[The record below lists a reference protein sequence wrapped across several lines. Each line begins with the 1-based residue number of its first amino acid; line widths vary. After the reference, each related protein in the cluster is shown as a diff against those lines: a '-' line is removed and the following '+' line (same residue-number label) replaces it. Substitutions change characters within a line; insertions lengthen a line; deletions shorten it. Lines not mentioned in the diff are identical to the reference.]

1 MIYQATRFLAELLK
15 SPEVGY
21 GVVFETAA
29 DLQAH
34 RTPPYAALIIDQ
46 DERYRRVERKVS
58 FEDYPETN
66 RRVYTYEVLRAVLPV
81 SVLLVEKDRQS
92 LEERRRKFLATLPST
107 MVDNQ
112 GSEVRITPTSGEFL
126 EDQSVKRGGVA
137 IDIVVEFDGGIY
149 RMEEVPL
156 FTSVEIEGIDIDRS
170 QVRG

>member
-46 DERYRRVERKVS
+46 NERYRRVERKVS
-58 FEDYPETN
+58 FEDRPETN
-66 RRVYTYEVLRAVLPV
+66 QRVYTYEALRAILPI
-81 SVLLVEKDRQS
+81 SVLLVEKDRKS
-92 LEERRRKFLATLPST
+92 LEERRRKFLAALPT
-107 MVDNQ
+107 VIVDDQ
-112 GSEVRITPTSGEFL
+112 GSEVRITPTTGEFL
-126 EDQSVKRGGVA
+126 EDQSMKRGGVA

-149 RMEEVPL
+149 RTEEVPL
-156 FTSVEIEGIDIDRS
+156 FTAVEIEGIDIDHS
-170 QVRG
+170 QN